1 MITVCR
7 TFAYFFITMRLK
19 NDISAFIKSNLK
31 RIDPASRVYLFGSRL
46 DDHAKGGDI
55 DILWLTEERISQ
67 QKIGDFKV
75 LFYKN
80 FGWQKIDIV
89 NFTFKE
95 EALFKDKEREE
106 LDRINKKPFI

>member
-1 MITVCR
+1 
-7 TFAYFFITMRLK
+7 MRLK
-19 NDISAFIKSNLK
+19 NEIRDFIRSNLK
-31 RIDPASRVYLFGSRL
+31 HIDPDSRVILFGSRL

-55 DILWLTEERISQ
+55 DILWLTDKKVSQ
-67 QKIGDFKV
+67 QKIRDFKV

-95 EALFKDKEREE
+95 EALFKEMALNKALE
-106 LDRINKKPFI
+106 L